1 MNQHFPRLGA
11 ITLATLIAC
20 GAAQAAVPAAQH
32 PGVQRA
38 LAHLNANPQQVMGSA
53 GDEFAATDMS
63 VDADGTEHV
72 HFFRTH
78 LGLRVIGGDFI
89 THVDGAGKLR
99 EVSQAM
105 KAPIAVATVGKIA
118 ASAAEKHAIAK
129 FAGSADSA
137 KAELVVYARD
147 RAPMLAYDVRIVG
160 SDKHGNAT
168 REHVIL
174 GADDLAVLD
183 GWSEIQPV
191 DTIGTGVSL
200 YVGTVSFHTDHVGST
215 YNMTDSTR
223 GGHSVYD
230 LANKNGQ
237 TSSGKGTLM
246 TDADNHWGDGVQ
258 SKTSQSDGVDAMYGQ
273 NQTWDFYKTTFGRNG
288 IADDG
293 RGAYSRVHSKATTF
307 TYNAWWDDSC
317 FCMTYTSMLNASSP
331 ALVAIDVAGHEM
343 THGVTAN
350 TAGLVYSKESGG
362 LNEGT
367 SDIMGTMVE
376 FFANNPN
383 DVPDYTMGEKF
394 GTPLR
399 YLYQPS
405 KDGHSADC
413 WYSTVGKLDVHY
425 SSGVANHVF
434 YLMAQGTSPSG
445 YPASKACKPG
455 DTKTATGTQ
464 TLVGLGN
471 AKAQAIWYR
480 ALTTYFTSTETYAK
494 ARIDTLK
501 AAADLYGGTSSS
513 TYAAVAA
520 AWTGVNVN

>member
-1 MNQHFPRLGA
+1 MNQRFPRLGA
-11 ITLATLIAC
+11 LTLAALVAC
-20 GAAQAAVPAAQH
+20 GTAFAATPEAQH
-32 PGVQRA
+32 PAVQRA
-38 LAHLNANPQQVMGSA
+38 LAHLGANAQAAWASA
-53 GDEFAATDMS
+53 GDEFVARDLH

-72 HFFRTH
+72 HFHRTH

-89 THVDGAGKLR
+89 THVDGHGQLR
-99 EVSQAM
+99 EVTHAL
-105 KAPIAVATVGKIA
+105 KAPIAVSTVAKTEA
-118 ASAAEKHAIAK
+118 AAAEKRAAAAFK
-129 FAGSADSA
+129 GNVDSA
-137 KAELVVYARD
+137 KAELVIYAHEH
-147 RAPMLAYDVRIVG
+147 APVLAYDVRIVG
-160 SDKHGNAT
+160 ADKHGNPT

-174 GADDLAVLD
+174 AADDLAVLD
-183 GWSEIQPV
+183 GWSELQPV
-191 DTIGTGVSL
+191 DAVGTGVTH
-200 YVGTVSFHTDHVGST
+200 YAGTVSIHTDHSNGT
-215 YNMTDSTR
+215 YSLVDNTR
-223 GGHSVYD
+223 GGHTVYD

-237 TSSGKGTLM
+237 TTSSKGTLM
-246 TDADNHWGDGVQ
+246 TDADNQWGDGVQ

-273 NQTWDFYKTTFGRNG
+273 NMTWDFYKATFGRNG

-317 FCMTYTSMLNASSP
+317 FCMTYTSELNASSP
-331 ALVAIDVAGHEM
+331 ALLSLDVAGHEM

-383 DVPDYTMGEKF
+383 DPPDYTMGENF

-399 YLYQPS
+399 YMYQPS

-413 WYSTVGKLDVHY
+413 WYSNVGGLNVHY

-434 YLMAQGTSPSG
+434 YLMAQGTNPSG
-445 YPASKACKPG
+445 FPASKTCKAG
-455 DTKTATGTQ
+455 DTKTATGTG

-480 ALTTYFTSTETYAK
+480 ALTTYFTSTTNYAA
-494 ARIDTLK
+494 ARTATLK
-501 AAADLYGGTSSS
+501 AAADLYGGTGTA
-513 TYAAVAA
+513 TYNAVAA
-520 AWTGVNVN
+520 AWSAVLVN

>member
-1 MNQHFPRLGA
+1 MSHTLPRLGA
-11 ITLATLIAC
+11 LALATLVAC
-20 GAAQAAVPAAQH
+20 GVAHAAVPEAQH

-38 LAHLNANPQQVMGSA
+38 LAHVNANPQAFMGIA
-53 GDEFAATDMS
+53 GDEFAASDMS
-63 VDADGTEHV
+63 VDADGTEHT
-72 HFFRTH
+72 HFQRTH

-89 THVDGAGKLR
+89 THVDRAGQLR

-105 KAPIAVATVGKIA
+105 TAPIAVSTVAKVA
-118 ASAAEKHAIAK
+118 AAAAEKHVAAH
-129 FAGSADSA
+129 FDGSADSA

-147 RAPMLAYDVRIVG
+147 RAPVLAYDVRVLG
-160 SDKHGNAT
+160 TDKHGFPT
-168 REHVIL
+168 REHVIVS
-174 GADDLAVLD
+174 ADDLAVLD
-183 GWSEIQPV
+183 GWNEIQPV
-191 DTIGTGVSL
+191 DAIGTGISH
-200 YVGTVSFHTDHVGST
+200 YSGTVSIHTDHVGST
-215 YNMTDSTR
+215 YNLKDATR
-223 GGHSVYD
+223 GGHIVYD

-237 TSSGKGTLM
+237 TTSKPGTEM
-246 TDADNHWGDGVQ
+246 TDADNKWGDGVQ

-273 NQTWDFYKTTFGRNG
+273 NETWDFYKTTFNRNG
-288 IADDG
+288 IANDG
-293 RGAYSRVHSKATTF
+293 RGAYSRVHSKATSL

-317 FCMTYTSMLNASSP
+317 FCMTYTSELNASSP
-331 ALVAIDVAGHEM
+331 ALLSLDVAGHEM

-399 YLYQPS
+399 YLYHPS
-405 KDGHSADC
+405 LDGASADC
-413 WYSTVGKLDVHY
+413 WYSTVGNLNVHY

-434 YLMAQGTSPSG
+434 YLIAQGTAPSG
-445 YPASKACKPG
+445 YPASPVCKST
-455 DTKTATGTQ
+455 DTRTATGTGS
-464 TLVGLGN
+464 LVGIGN

-494 ARIDTLK
+494 ARVDTLK
-501 AAADLYGGTSSS
+501 ATADLYGGTSSS
-513 TYAAVAA
+513 TYSAVAA
-520 AWTGVNVN
+520 AWSAVKVN